1 LLSKIIYNSLTLDSD
16 NNVLLLCLQ
25 LVEAVVKELRGQNI
39 IDFFL
44 FEMFFLFFFFL
55 KLLLLLLFLLELEL
69 FHKFVLLFLFSGT
82 FPLLLQL
89 FSSFLL
95 LLFLEFFTAMYL
107 FLLIR
112 FVIGKDKL
120 NGFDVIRYNHSWKSR
135 VKNFGE
141 ILLFIQSGDN

>member
-1 LLSKIIYNSLTLDSD
+1 
-16 NNVLLLCLQ
+16 
-25 LVEAVVKELRGQNI
+25 
-39 IDFFL
+39 
-44 FEMFFLFFFFL
+44 
-55 KLLLLLLFLLELEL
+55 
-69 FHKFVLLFLFSGT
+69 
-82 FPLLLQL
+82 
-89 FSSFLL
+89 
-95 LLFLEFFTAMYL
+95 MYL